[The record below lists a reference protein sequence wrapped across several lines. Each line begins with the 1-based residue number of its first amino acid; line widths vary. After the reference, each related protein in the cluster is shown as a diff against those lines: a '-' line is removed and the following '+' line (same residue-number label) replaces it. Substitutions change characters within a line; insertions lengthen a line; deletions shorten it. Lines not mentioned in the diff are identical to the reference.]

1 MHKMKK
7 LFLLMVLLTATLD
20 SSAMQPANAQVKI
33 GLFSSGLIPLL
44 HYLCEH
50 PEYDDIVLQHLH
62 KTTQPSYGYFL
73 AQGETTWPEYWTGDV
88 PSKIHTCYTGV
99 SRLIRTILERNNN

>member
-62 KTTQPSYGYFL
+62 KTTQPVTAISSPRAKPHG
-73 AQGETTWPEYWTGDV
+73 PNTGRATY
-88 PSKIHTCYTGV
+88 PARY
-99 SRLIRTILERNNN
+99 IRAIRVCRD